1 MLYSF
6 DSYKV
11 TDCGKWGK
19 AFERANK
26 EHFGQADKVSKQGA
40 VDSRRKG
47 KCFEDKTGAGELDYL
62 YRSKVKYVK
71 YVPVV
76 AEGVAVCYQE
86 GFIFDRVE
94 FLTMLEELGLVRS
107 KVSTSGQEKVTIQ
120 TFWNHS
126 KNKPHGKKYFALID
140 ACYERCIMT
149 LEEYYE
155 AGGEF

>member
-6 DSYKV
+6 DSYKA

-26 EHFGQADKVSKQGA
+26 EHFGQADKVSKQGT

-47 KCFEDKTGAGELDYL
+47 KCFEDKTGAGELDFL

>member
-1 MLYSF
+1 MLHSF
-6 DSYKV
+6 EEYKA
-11 TDCGKWGK
+11 TDCGRWGK

-26 EHFGQADKVSKQGA
+26 NHFNQKDKISKQGA
-40 VDSRRKG
+40 VDSRRRG
-47 KCFEDKTGAGELDYL
+47 KCFEDKTGAGELDFL

-76 AEGVAVCYQE
+76 DENVAECYQE
-86 GFIFDRVE
+86 GFIFEREV
-94 FLTMLEELGLVRS
+94 FLNMLEDIGLVRS
-107 KVSTSGQEKVTIQ
+107 KISTSGQERITIQ

-140 ACYERCIMT
+140 ACYDNCIMT

>member
-6 DSYKV
+6 DSYKS

-26 EHFGQADKVSKQGA
+26 AHFGQADKVSKQGA

-71 YVPVV
+71 FVPVV
-76 AEGVAVCYQE
+76 AENVAVCYQE
-86 GFIFDRVE
+86 GFIFDRVT

-107 KVSTSGQEKVTIQ
+107 KISTSGQEKVTIQ

-126 KNKPHGKKYFALID
+126 KNKPHGAKYYKLID
-140 ACYERCIMT
+140 ACYDRCIMT

-155 AGGEF
+155 AGGDF